1 MPAYFC
7 ELLKKI
13 LIVYKLLLLM
23 LCLCFTGAAYSQFLV
38 EMLDTT
44 RNEHKGLYY
53 SLKKLDHIRIS
64 GYMQPQF
71 QVTTRKG
78 SDGYSGGDFQPNANN
93 RFMLRRGR
101 IRFDYAGFTSDNK
114 PSHQFVFQFDGTE
127 RGVNIRDF
135 WGRYYENRLELFS
148 ITGGMFARP
157 FGYEINLSSSDREAP
172 ERGRASQILM
182 RTERDLG
189 AMISLESRNSKNWLN
204 YFKMDAGFFNGQ
216 GLTGPADFDSY
227 KDFIARAALKPYPL
241 SKKTFLSAGLSF
253 FHGGFL
259 QNTKYTYR
267 TEAKAGAPVFAVDSS
282 LSNIGTK
289 SPRRYRGAD
298 VQFKVKHGWGA
309 TELRAEYW
317 RGTQTATALSSETP
331 GTLLNE
337 PHYIRHFDAAFFV
350 FLQNIGDARHQVG
363 VKYDWYD
370 PNTDVSGG
378 QIGNAGANFTQA
390 DVRYNTWGFGYL
402 YYINDNLKLTL
413 WYDHVKNESTTLPG
427 FTRDL
432 DDDVFT
438 CRLQFRF

>member
-1 MPAYFC
+1 VKKLIAYKFV
-7 ELLKKI
+7 
-13 LIVYKLLLLM
+13 LIIT
-23 LCLCFTGAAYSQFLV
+23 CLCFTGAAYSQFLV

-44 RNEHKGLYY
+44 RDEHKGLYY

-71 QVTTRKG
+71 QATTQKG
-78 SDGYSGGDFQPNANN
+78 SRNYSGGDFPPNANN

-101 IRFDYAGFTSDNK
+101 IRFDYAGFTDDNK

-127 RGVNIRDF
+127 RGVAIRDF
-135 WGRYYENRLELFS
+135 WGRYYENNFELFS
-148 ITGGMFARP
+148 VTAGMFARP

-189 AMISLESRNSKNWLN
+189 AMVSLEPRRSTNWLH
-204 YFKMDAGFFNGQ
+204 YFKVDAGFFNGQ
-216 GLTGPADFDSY
+216 GLTSPNDFDSY
-227 KDFIARAALKPYPL
+227 KDFIARAAFKPFHL
-241 SKKTFLSAGLSF
+241 SKSTLLSAGVSF
-253 FHGGFL
+253 FQGGFL

-267 TEAKAGAPVFAVDSS
+267 TETRAGEPAFIIDSS

-298 VQFKVKHGWGA
+298 MQFKIQHDWGA

-317 RGTQTATALSSETP
+317 KGTQTATALTSETP
-331 GTLLNE
+331 SALLNE

-350 FLQNIGDARHQVG
+350 FLQNIGNKRHQVG
-363 VKYDWYD
+363 IKYDWYD
-370 PNTDVSGG
+370 PNTDVAGG
-378 QIGNAGANFTQA
+378 QIGKAGANFTQA
-390 DVRYNTWGFGYL
+390 DVRYNTLGFGYL
-402 YYINDNLKLTL
+402 YYINHNLKLTL
-413 WYDHVKNESTTLPG
+413 WYDRIKNESTTLSG
-427 FTRDL
+427 FTGDL